1 MTNLIVGCGI
11 SGITLANLLATK
23 FNEKVLI
30 IDKRNHIGGNCYD
43 YIEENIHVHK
53 YGSHIFHTNNK
64 NIWNYLSQFTKW
76 YPYQHKVLGFVDG
89 QEIPIP
95 FNLNSI
101 QKIFPKEISKKII
114 NKLIHQ
120 YGFENNI
127 TINQLKDINDED
139 LNFLYNYVYEKI
151 FKNYTK
157 KQWEKPIEELSKNIS
172 DRVPIRINYDDRYF
186 TDKYQGIPL
195 EGYTKM
201 FENML
206 NHTLIS
212 IKLNTDFISFCQT
225 NNLSEFKRIF
235 YSGPIDEFYNYSLGE
250 LEYRS
255 LKFDFETID
264 KKYFQ
269 NNSVINYPNNYN
281 WTRIIEFKYFLDED
295 SDKSIIMYEYPEK
308 YNTKNEAYYPVLDEK
323 NMDLYKK
330 YDKINLDK
338 RIYFIGRL
346 GKFKYFNMDQAI
358 EDVFKLIENLLKK
371 IIDIKKQNC

>member
-11 SGITLANLLATK
+11 SGITLANLLTTK

-101 QKIFPKEISKKII
+101 QKIFPKELSKKII
-114 NKLIHQ
+114 NKLIQQ
-120 YGFENNI
+120 YGFGNNI
-127 TINQLKDINDED
+127 TINQLKEIEDED

-195 EGYTKM
+195 DGYTKM

-250 LEYRS
+250 LKYRS
-255 LKFDFETID
+255 LKFDFQIID

-269 NNSVINYPNNYN
+269 NNSVINYPNNYD

>member
-1 MTNLIVGCGI
+1 MNLIVGCGI

-30 IDKRNHIGGNCYD
+30 IDKRDHIGGNCYD
-43 YIEENIHVHK
+43 YLEKNIHVHK

-64 NIWNYLSQFTKW
+64 EVWDYLSQFTKW

-101 QKIFPKEISKKII
+101 QKNFPKELSKKIT
-114 NKLIHQ
+114 NKLIQQ
-120 YGFENNI
+120 YGFGNNI
-127 TINQLKDINDED
+127 TINQLKETEDED
-139 LNFLYNYVYEKI
+139 LKFLYNYVYEKV
-151 FKNYTK
+151 FKNYTE
-157 KQWEKPIEELSKNIS
+157 KQWEKPIKELSKNIS

-206 NHTLIS
+206 NNDLID
-212 IKLNTDFISFCQT
+212 IKLNTDFRNFCQT
-225 NNLSEFKRIF
+225 NNLSKFTRIF

-255 LKFDFETID
+255 LKFDFQTID

-269 NNSVINYPNNYN
+269 NNSAINYPNNYD
-281 WTRIIEFKYFLDED
+281 WTRIIEFKYFLNED
-295 SDKSIIMYEYPEK
+295 SNQSIILYEYPEK
-308 YNTKNEAYYPVLDEK
+308 YNTKNEAYYQMLDKK
-323 NMDLYKK
+323 NIDLYNK
-330 YDKINLDK
+330 YNKINLNK

-358 EDVFKLIENLLKK
+358 EDVFDLIKTIN
-371 IIDIKKQNC
+371 